1 MSPVRRRAAAAL
13 VAVERGRRT
22 LAAELET
29 ARKDLYDERDR
40 GLLMELAVGTCRW
53 QAECDAVLEQFS
65 SRPLAAIDEFT
76 RATLRVA
83 LYQLRHLDRV
93 PPHAVVHAAVDGA
106 KALVNDRAGGFVN
119 GVLRAY
125 LRAPHSAHLPPQ
137 PEESST
143 RRQRIDYLNITL
155 SHPRWL
161 VARWLDRYGFDT
173 TEAWCQFNNTAPEPC
188 VRALDPAVEHT
199 AAWLVEQGVAAAP
212 SLLVPDMARLLP
224 GMLGQLPAE
233 LREQL
238 AVQDDGSALVA
249 DAVDARPD
257 DRVLDVCAA
266 PGGKAVRLWRAM
278 DRRGL
283 LIAGDVRP
291 ARVHLLRQTLRAAG
305 VPPRVLAHDGS
316 AGMAVA
322 PVFDRILVDAPC
334 SGLGTLR
341 RDPDLKWS
349 SSLES
354 LPALADAQLQ
364 LLTQAVSALAPEG
377 QITYATCSS
386 EPEENEGV
394 VARFLAAHPAF
405 ILVPW
410 TGAGAAEDGT
420 LRTVPPRDRTD
431 AFFAARLRRRPA

>member
-1 MSPVRRRAAAAL
+1 MAL

-22 LAAELET
+22 LAAELEL
-29 ARKDLYDERDR
+29 ARRDLDDERDR

-53 QAECDAVLEQFS
+53 QAECDAVLSQFS
-65 SRPLAAIDEFT
+65 ARPLAAIDEFSK
-76 RATLRVA
+76 ACLRVA

-93 PPHAVVHAAVDGA
+93 PPHAVVHAAVDAA

-125 LRAPHSAHLPPQ
+125 LRAPQSATLPPR
-137 PEESST
+137 PDESAS
-143 RRQRIDYLNITL
+143 RRQHIDYLNITL

-161 VARWLDRYGFDT
+161 VARWLDRYGFEM
-173 TEAWCQFNNTAPEPC
+173 TEAWCQFNNTPPEPC
-188 VRALDPAVEHT
+188 VRALNPTIDHT
-199 AAWLVEQGVAAAP
+199 AAWLVGQGVAAAP
-212 SLLVPDMARLLP
+212 SPLVPDMARLLP
-224 GMLGQLPAE
+224 GTLGQLPPE

-249 DAVDARPD
+249 DAVNARPD

-278 DRRGL
+278 ERRGL

-291 ARVHLLRQTLRAAG
+291 ARVRLLRQTLRAAG
-305 VPPRVLAHDGS
+305 VPPRVVAHDGLQ
-316 AGMAVA
+316 GLAVE

-349 SSLES
+349 SSLEV
-354 LPALADAQLQ
+354 LPTLADAQLQ
-364 LLTQAVSALAPEG
+364 LLTQAARVLAPEG
-377 QITYATCSS
+377 LLTYATCSS

-394 VARFLAAHPAF
+394 IARFLSAHPEF
-405 ILVPW
+405 TFVPW
-410 TGAGAAEDGT
+410 TGAAAAQDGA

-431 AFFAARLRRRPA
+431 AFFAMRLRRGPA